1 MKTWITTLSTL
12 ALMSGLH
19 LQAAPVNLR
28 IELDREVLPA
38 NQPNKAIIKLTLEAP
53 MPPKQAKRPAVNL
66 SIVIDKSGSMQGEKI
81 QQAREAALEAVRR
94 LDKDDIF
101 SLITYDSQV
110 HTVIPAQP
118 VTNTQW
124 IEDKIRGIN
133 SGGNTALFGG
143 VSQGANELRK
153 FLDKNHVNRMILLS
167 DGLANVGPQS
177 PAELSRLGVSLVKE
191 GISVTTIGMGN
202 DFNEDLMTGL
212 AGKSDGNSY
221 FVETYADLPR
231 ILSAEL
237 GDVLSVVAKKV
248 TVRLQCPPGV
258 KPKRIIGRE
267 GRIFQDRV
275 EVSLN
280 QIYGGQ
286 EKYILVEVEV
296 AASDTQSTMKIADA
310 SCSYQDAFSNEGGE
324 GRESCKVS
332 FSDNQRMID
341 QSVNP
346 AVKIEYTRNIVAE
359 NRDIAIL
366 LCAEGKKDEAVDL
379 LQDNVVL
386 LNDGA
391 LKYGVEKFKQD
402 AEEQQNQWKELEE
415 KGLTSQNRKRLRNDS
430 YDDRNQQSFQSRVLR
445 K

>member
-53 MPPKQAKRPAVNL
+53 MPTKQAKRPAVNL

-177 PAELSRLGVSLVKE
+177 PAELSRLGVSLV
-191 GISVTTIGMGN
+191 GR
-202 DFNEDLMTGL
+202 DL
-212 AGKSDGNSY
+212 
-221 FVETYADLPR
+221 
-231 ILSAEL
+231 
-237 GDVLSVVAKKV
+237 
-248 TVRLQCPPGV
+248 
-258 KPKRIIGRE
+258 
-267 GRIFQDRV
+267 
-275 EVSLN
+275 
-280 QIYGGQ
+280 
-286 EKYILVEVEV
+286 
-296 AASDTQSTMKIADA
+296 
-310 SCSYQDAFSNEGGE
+310 
-324 GRESCKVS
+324 
-332 FSDNQRMID
+332 
-341 QSVNP
+341 
-346 AVKIEYTRNIVAE
+346 
-359 NRDIAIL
+359 RDHDWH
-366 LCAEGKKDEAVDL
+366 G
-379 LQDNVVL
+379 
-386 LNDGA
+386 
-391 LKYGVEKFKQD
+391 
-402 AEEQQNQWKELEE
+402 
-415 KGLTSQNRKRLRNDS
+415 KRL
-430 YDDRNQQSFQSRVLR
+430 
-445 K
+445 